1 MPAVLAAVRVGGLAS
16 MLRKRQ
22 KSEAKEMT
30 GVRKAFCRKRG
41 LRCLRETG
49 IRSFRSGR
57 GGGGRRERR
66 NEGRE
71 AG

>member
-22 KSEAKEMT
+22 KSESKEMT
-30 GVRKAFCRKRG
+30 GVRS
-41 LRCLRETG
+41 LRETG